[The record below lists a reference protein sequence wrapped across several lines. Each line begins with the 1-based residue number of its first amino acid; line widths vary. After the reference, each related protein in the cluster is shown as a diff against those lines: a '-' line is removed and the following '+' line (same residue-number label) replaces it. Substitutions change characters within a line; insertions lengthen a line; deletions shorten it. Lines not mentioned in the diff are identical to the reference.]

1 MLTANQIGGRVRD
14 VDNYITAAHVLV
26 PEEATSAV
34 RLTPKELDVLRLIAS
49 GRRNDE
55 IAMLLSSS
63 PNTVESHAR
72 RLYRK
77 LGVRSRSQ
85 AILRA
90 HADGLLTSGSG
101 LKATYRNGQPNSGR
115 GVLGDS
121 ATLALRRMVSS
132 LSLLMVYG
140 ELLLQYAD
148 VPARFREPLEEML
161 TAAHTAAPSLQLL
174 TATTTSIQGRGA
186 PREIG

>member
-77 LGVRSRSQ
+77 LGVRSR
-85 AILRA
+85 
-90 HADGLLTSGSG
+90 
-101 LKATYRNGQPNSGR
+101 
-115 GVLGDS
+115 
-121 ATLALRRMVSS
+121 
-132 LSLLMVYG
+132 VYG